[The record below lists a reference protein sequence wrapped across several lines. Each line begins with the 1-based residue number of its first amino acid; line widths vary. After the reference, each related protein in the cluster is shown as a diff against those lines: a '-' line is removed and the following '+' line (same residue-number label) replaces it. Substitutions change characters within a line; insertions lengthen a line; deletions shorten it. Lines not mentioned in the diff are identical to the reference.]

1 MDANTAHFVENH
13 TSAECNPVASCKKLN
28 EESTSHRV
36 MGPFPKN
43 SPLGL
48 VPKKDGTSPVGNSLN
63 DTIPTEF
70 STVYYQNLDDA
81 FDLIYVQVVILQS
94 QTFVL
99 LSD

>member
-1 MDANTAHFVENH
+1 
-13 TSAECNPVASCKKLN
+13 
-28 EESTSHRV
+28 

-48 VPKKDGTSPVGNSLN
+48 VPKEDGTSPVGNSLN

-81 FDLIYVQVVILQS
+81 FDLIYVRVVILQS